1 MASIIASPPSFQI
14 NLRNHRKLLLLDG
27 RLGFTGGMNIGER
40 HKTTPGESKPKV
52 RDTHFLLEG
61 PIVRQMA
68 DVFLED
74 WHFCTREKDTAPIH
88 DMEGSAPLAPED
100 GALCRVIADGPNDEV
115 DKLIVLITGA
125 IADARRRVLIVTPYF
140 LPTRELI
147 GALQSAAMRGVEV
160 SVMLPERN
168 NLPYVHWASRHV
180 QARLLTWGID
190 IRYQPGGFVHSKLLL
205 VDDDYLLMGSP
216 NLDERSLRLNFELAV
231 EIIDPDA
238 VAAARKMLAESLT
251 SSRSI
256 TQKELDDRPPI
267 VKVRDAV
274 CWLFSPY
281 L

>member
-1 MASIIASPPSFQI
+1 
-14 NLRNHRKLLLLDG
+14 
-27 RLGFTGGMNIGER
+27 
-40 HKTTPGESKPKV
+40 
-52 RDTHFLLEG
+52 
-61 PIVRQMA
+61 
-68 DVFLED
+68 
-74 WHFCTREKDTAPIH
+74 
-88 DMEGSAPLAPED
+88 
-100 GALCRVIADGPNDEV
+100 
-115 DKLIVLITGA
+115 
-125 IADARRRVLIVTPYF
+125 
-140 LPTRELI
+140 
-147 GALQSAAMRGVEV
+147 MRGVEV

-238 VAAARKMLAESLT
+238 VAAARKMLAESLAN
-251 SSRSI
+251 SRSI
-256 TQKELDDRPPI
+256 THKALDDRPPI
-267 VKVRDAV
+267 VKVRDAA